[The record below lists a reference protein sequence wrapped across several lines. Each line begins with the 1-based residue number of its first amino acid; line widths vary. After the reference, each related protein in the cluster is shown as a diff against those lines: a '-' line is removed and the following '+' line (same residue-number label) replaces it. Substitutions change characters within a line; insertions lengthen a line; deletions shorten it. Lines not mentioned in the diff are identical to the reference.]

1 MVRIPRKKCWASDK
15 TLRGKLRGTAAD
27 PGEWAIVVWAVLA
40 ALVILAGAGV
50 CRSQQNEP
58 AGSEEDLR
66 KRLDRLRSLPYTS
79 VSEEKVS
86 GDTMGVVLHNSD
98 KAYQGY
104 NLYCSRIRTEAFL
117 ADMEGRIVHRWL
129 HPQRKGDSWEHAVM
143 LPNGDLVVVNKT
155 VSLIRLDWDSRLIW
169 EKPMPVHH
177 DVAQAE
183 DGTFYV
189 IWEGTQEY
197 RDLMVRFDAVAVLN
211 AEGQTTGVWSTYDHL
226 KEIKRSFDPR
236 AFLDTILDSLEAKGP
251 LPDMAKGIPGLIE
264 INKLGTEVMIYNY
277 FHLNTVSLIPDNELG
292 RKDKRFKPGNILICA
307 RNVNQ
312 IAVLDGTT
320 MEVLWTWGEG
330 ILEWP
335 HHPTVLATGNVL
347 VFDNGV
353 RRGYSKVLELD
364 PVAGQIEWE
373 YVADPP
379 ESFYTEQKGSAQR
392 LPNGNTLICEGDRGR
407 AFEVT
412 GEGDIVWEWFNP
424 LTRKGRRVQVYRMMR
439 LPREEVTALLGS

>member
-1 MVRIPRKKCWASDK
+1 MVVC
-15 TLRGKLRGTAAD
+15 
-27 PGEWAIVVWAVLA
+27 AVLV
-40 ALVILAGAGV
+40 ALVILAGADV
-50 CRSQQNEP
+50 CRPQETETP
-58 AGSEEDLR
+58 GSEEDLR
-66 KRLDRLRSLPYTS
+66 KRLNQLRALPYTS

-86 GDTMGVVLHNSD
+86 GDTMGVVLHNKD

-117 ADMEGRIVHRWL
+117 TDMDGRIVHRWL
-129 HPQRKGDSWEHAVM
+129 LPQRRGDSWEHAVM

-155 VSLIRLDWDSRLIW
+155 VSLIRLDWDSKPIW

-177 DVAQAE
+177 DVVQAE
-183 DGTFYV
+183 NGTFYV
-189 IWEGTQEY
+189 IWEGTREY
-197 RDLMVRFDAVAVLN
+197 RDLVVRFDAVALLK
-211 AEGQTTGVWSTYDHL
+211 ADGETTGVWSTYDHL
-226 KEIKRSFDPR
+226 EEIKRSFDPR
-236 AFLDTILDSLEAKGP
+236 AFLDTILDSLETIGP

-277 FHLNTVSLIPDNELG
+277 FHLNTVSLIPDTELG
-292 RKDKRFKPGNILICA
+292 RKDKRFKAGNILICA

-312 IAVLDGTT
+312 IAVLDGAT
-320 MEVLWTWGEG
+320 MEILWTWGEG

-335 HHPTVLATGNVL
+335 HHPTMLTNGNVL

-353 RRGYSKVLELD
+353 RRGYSKVLELN
-364 PVAGQIEWE
+364 PVTREIEWE

-412 GEGDIVWEWFNP
+412 SEGDIVWEWFNP
-424 LTRKGRRVQVYRMMR
+424 LTRKGHRVQIYRMMR
-439 LPREEVTALLGS
+439 LPPEQVSPLLGS